1 MTSRGRIGSRRW
13 VPARPARTGYLRLH
27 SWCWC
32 TRTGSDR
39 NPHPTGADKSS
50 GNRSVHVWRC
60 FPRPA
65 FSPAEWR
72 SAEKN
77 AGTWTGAGL
86 SVDHFTP
93 KFRGQKP
100 KGDQKMS
107 DLELRSAELASPPRP
122 PSRVRRR
129 LCRRPARFER
139 SAPPQPLSGT
149 AWLPLQRPK
158 QEPHRHPWR
167 LPCPFPSRTVQRLL
181 LWRPTFRT
189 WGRKA
194 VFSLYIF

>member
-1 MTSRGRIGSRRW
+1 MGSCALRPNWLPPTPLLVLVHSNQFGSQSAPHRGGQILRQ
-13 VPARPARTGYLRLH
+13 PLRPRL
-27 SWCWC
+27 
-32 TRTGSDR
+32 
-39 NPHPTGADKSS
+39 AA
-50 GNRSVHVWRC
+50 
-60 FPRPA
+60 FP
-65 FSPAEWR
+65 PAEWR

-93 KFRGQKP
+93 TFRGQKP

-139 SAPPQPLSGT
+139 SAPPQPLPGT